1 MVWKIYKNRFD
12 RFNDTKIVIMVQVST
27 LSFSFFLCQI
37 RHVPNLLRISSI
49 FIFSVQHYYKEKDFM
64 KNFSVLLKEYV
75 EVVFGA
81 INVTLKFY
89 PEVMDVL
96 QDMPCWDTCGFVLY
110 IGLIIYLWRDYIKS
124 QHPFLYR
131 VLTAIYNYCP

>member
-1 MVWKIYKNRFD
+1 M
-12 RFNDTKIVIMVQVST
+12 DTKIGIIIQVS
-27 LSFSFFLCQI
+27 LCFSHLFLYQI

-49 FIFSVQHYYKEKDFM
+49 FISVQHYYKEKDFM

-89 PEVMDVL
+89 PEVMEIFK
-96 QDMPCWDTCGFVLY
+96 DMPFAEALGCVLY
-110 IGLIIYLWRDYIKS
+110 IGLIIYLWYDYIKS

-131 VLTAIYNYCP
+131 VLTVVYYKINLISKTFIF